1 MPRRSS
7 HSSSPPAMASRVA
20 SSVASPAAGSE
31 WRAIT
36 QTRTTPISVSLAS
49 A

>member
-1 MPRRSS
+1 MLKRSN
-7 HSSSPPAMASRVA
+7 HNSSPPAMASKVA
-20 SSVASPAAGSE
+20 SSAASPAAGSE

-36 QTRTTPISVSLAS
+36 QARTTPISVSLAS

>member
-1 MPRRSS
+1 MLKRSS
-7 HSSSPPAMASRVA
+7 HSSSPPAIASKVA
-20 SSVASPAAGSE
+20 SSASPAAGSE

-36 QTRTTPISVSLAS
+36 QARTTPISVSLAS